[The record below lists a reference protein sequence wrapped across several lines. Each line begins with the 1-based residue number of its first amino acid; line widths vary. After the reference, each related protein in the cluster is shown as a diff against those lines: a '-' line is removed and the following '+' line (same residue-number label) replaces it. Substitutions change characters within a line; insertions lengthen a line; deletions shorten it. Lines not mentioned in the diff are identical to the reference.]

1 MRTNHIQ
8 HHSHKTNFNTIAA
21 EVREDLFGDIDFF
34 EFGTYAF
41 IASLLAVMASVA
53 IYMGAVYLI

>member
-21 EVREDLFGDIDFF
+21 EVREDLFGDI
-34 EFGTYAF
+34 EFSEFCAYAF
-41 IASLLAVMASVA
+41 IASMLSVMASVGL
-53 IYMGAVYLI
+53 YMVAFYLI